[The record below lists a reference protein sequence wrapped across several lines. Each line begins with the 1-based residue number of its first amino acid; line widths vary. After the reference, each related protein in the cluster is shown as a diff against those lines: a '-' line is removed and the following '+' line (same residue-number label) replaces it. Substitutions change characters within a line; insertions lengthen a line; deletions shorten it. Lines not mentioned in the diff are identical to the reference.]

1 MTTAAVSPAR
11 GTALAAW
18 SATLTVLAWLLMAVG
33 GFVRA
38 SESGLGCPDWPACH
52 GRLVAGGHHALI
64 EEIHR
69 WIATVLILGIAG
81 LLFAAWRDRAL
92 RRPLLVVAGLLAVQV
107 VLGGVTV
114 LLNNVSWTVVA
125 HYGTAA
131 LLVGSLAF
139 VSVRLAPPAAAG
151 RASPRL
157 VAAFG
162 GLVFVLLLI
171 GSTVATTDSHM
182 ACGHGFPL
190 CNGSLTPAL
199 DHHVALNLTHRVW
212 AGATLLVAVLVWART
227 HHPVALAVLG
237 LFVVQAAIGAAVVG
251 VGENT
256 AIEVAHSA
264 TASLTWLATASLF
277 AVTRSTMR
285 R

>member
-18 SATLTVLAWLLMAVG
+18 TATLTLFAWLLMAVG

-64 EEIHR
+64 EEVHR
-69 WIATVLILGIAG
+69 WIATVLILGIGA
-81 LLFAAWRDRAL
+81 LVVALRRDRAL
-92 RRPLLVVAGLLAVQV
+92 RRPLLVVVALLVVQV

-131 LLVGSLAF
+131 LLVASLAF
-139 VSVRLAPPAAAG
+139 VAVRLMQPSEAG
-151 RASPRL
+151 RAAPRL
-157 VAAFG
+157 VAGFA
-162 GLVFVLLLI
+162 GLTFLLLLI
-171 GSTVATTDSHM
+171 GSTVATTDSHT
-182 ACGHGFPL
+182 ACGHSFPL
-190 CNGSLTPAL
+190 CNGSLAPSL
-199 DHHVALNLTHRVW
+199 DHHVALNLTHRIW
-212 AGATLLVAVLVWART
+212 AGATVLAGVLVWWRT
-227 HHPVALAVLG
+227 RHPLALAVLG
-237 LFVVQAAIGAAVVG
+237 LFVVQAGIGAAVVA

-256 AIEVAHSA
+256 AVEVGHSA
-264 TASLTWLATASLF
+264 TASLTWLATATLF
-277 AVTRSTMR
+277 AVTRRTMPE
-285 R
+285 

>member
-1 MTTAAVSPAR
+1 VTTAAVSPTR

-18 SATLTVLAWLLMAVG
+18 SGTLTVLAWLLMAVG

-64 EEIHR
+64 EEVHR

-81 LLFAAWRDRAL
+81 LLFAAWHDRGL
-92 RRPLLVVAGLLAVQV
+92 RRPMLVVAALLVVQV

-131 LLVGSLAF
+131 LLTAALVF
-139 VSVRLAPPAAAG
+139 VAVRLARPEERAG
-151 RASPRL
+151 ASPRL
-157 VAAFG
+157 VAVFAG
-162 GLVFVLLLI
+162 SAFVLLLL
-171 GSTVATTDSHM
+171 GSTVATTDSHT
-182 ACGHGFPL
+182 ACGQGFPL
-190 CNGSLTPAL
+190 CNGSLAPAL
-199 DHHVALNLTHRVW
+199 DHHVAINLAHRAV
-212 AGATLLVAVLVWART
+212 AGAMLVFAVIVYLRTRHTAALV
-227 HHPVALAVLG
+227 VLG
-237 LFVVQAAIGAAVVG
+237 LFVVQAAAGAAVVA

-256 AIEVAHSA
+256 AVEVTHSA
-264 TASLTWLATASLF
+264 IASLTWLATATLF
-277 AVTRSTMR
+277 ALSRTVAR